1 MEIIEY
7 YSSQNKEY
15 WLNEIGKSDWGAG
28 KYLYSLLKEN
38 KLKKLV
44 GEEALVLLLIEDN
57 KLISFCTYAPLDDI
71 QPTILNPWIGF
82 LYTFS
87 LYRGNHYAKYLLDK
101 ALALAIKDKK
111 EYVYISTN
119 HIGLYEKY
127 GFEFYKIENDIEGFP
142 SRIYRKK
149 TGV

>member
-57 KLISFCTYAPLDDI
+57 NLISFCTYAPLDDI
-71 QPTILNPWIGF
+71 QPTKLNPWIGF

-87 LYRGNHYAKYLLDK
+87 LYRGNHYVKYLLDK
-101 ALALAIKDKK
+101 ALALAIKDEK

-127 GFEFYKIENDIEGFP
+127 GFEFYKIENDIESFP

>member
-1 MEIIEY
+1 MILIK
-7 YSSQNKEY
+7 NGF
-15 WLNEIGKSDWGAG
+15 I
-28 KYLYSLLKEN
+28 
-38 KLKKLV
+38 
-44 GEEALVLLLIEDN
+44 IEDN

-71 QPTILNPWIGF
+71 QPTKLNPWIGF

-87 LYRGNHYAKYLLDK
+87 LYRGNHYVKYLLDK

>member
-71 QPTILNPWIGF
+71 QPTKLNPWIGF

-87 LYRGNHYAKYLLDK
+87 LYRGNHYAEYLLDK
-101 ALALAIKDKK
+101 ALAFAIKDKK

-127 GFEFYKIENDIEGFP
+127 GFEFYKIENDIESFP